1 MNGCLQST
9 VCTRLAAWVAFIPLI
24 LGAMTL
30 LSGCDDP
37 QVYGSVGVSSGY
49 GSYCRYGGG
58 YRGGYGNRAH
68 TSISVGGR
76 IR

>member
-1 MNGCLQST
+1 MSASLKLLKGLL
-9 VCTRLAAWVAFIPLI
+9 LAAVFS
-24 LGAMTL
+24 L

-49 GSYCRYGGG
+49 SNYGGYHGGRYGYGG
-58 YRGGYGNRAH
+58 SGVR

>member
-1 MNGCLQST
+1 MRLLAKSFSLFSL
-9 VCTRLAAWVAFIPLI
+9 LAAMA
-24 LGAMTL
+24 L

-37 QVYGSVGVSSGY
+37 QVYGSVGISSGY
-49 GSYCRYGGG
+49 STYHGYRGG
-58 YRGGYGNRAH
+58 YRGGYGNGVH

>member
-1 MNGCLQST
+1 MSLLIKAPLGLCIA
-9 VCTRLAAWVAFIPLI
+9 LALA
-24 LGAMTL
+24 L

-49 GSYCRYGGG
+49 SSYSGYRGG
-58 YRGGYGNRAH
+58 YRGGYGSGVH

>member
-1 MNGCLQST
+1 MQVIIRVAKLIFTLCLMGS
-9 VCTRLAAWVAFIPLI
+9 
-24 LGAMTL
+24 

-49 GSYCRYGGG
+49 SSY
-58 YRGGYGNRAH
+58 GGYGRYNTGPRMH
-68 TSISVGGR
+68 GSITVGGR

>member
-1 MNGCLQST
+1 MTTPLKLLKGLLL
-9 VCTRLAAWVAFIPLI
+9 VCIFP
-24 LGAMTL
+24 M

-49 GSYCRYGGG
+49 SNYGGYNRGRYGYGG
-58 YRGGYGNRAH
+58 SGVR
-68 TSISVGGR
+68 TSVSVGGR

>member
-1 MNGCLQST
+1 MSRVKPILQAGLM
-9 VCTRLAAWVAFIPLI
+9 VVAMLS
-24 LGAMTL
+24 

-49 GSYCRYGGG
+49 SSYGHYGGRYNSG
-58 YRGGYGNRAH
+58 PRMRG
-68 TSISVGGR
+68 SISVGGR

>member
-1 MNGCLQST
+1 MRT
-9 VCTRLAAWVAFIPLI
+9 AMKYFRLLLVAL
-24 LGAMTL
+24 AMSS

-37 QVYGSVGVSSGY
+37 QVYGSVGISSGY
-49 GSYCRYGGG
+49 GSYNGWGGSG
-58 YRGGYGNRAH
+58 VR

>member
-1 MNGCLQST
+1 MKKVVRAMLM
-9 VCTRLAAWVAFIPLI
+9 F
-24 LGAMTL
+24 GAMLPLTL

-49 GSYCRYGGG
+49 SNYGG
-58 YRGGYGNRAH
+58 YRGGYGGGYGSGVH

>member
-1 MNGCLQST
+1 MQ
-9 VCTRLAAWVAFIPLI
+9 VMIRVAKLI
-24 LGAMTL
+24 LALCLMGS

-49 GSYCRYGGG
+49 SSY
-58 YRGGYGNRAH
+58 GGYGRYNTGPRMH
-68 TSISVGGR
+68 GSITVGGR

>member
-1 MNGCLQST
+1 MRTSLKLLKGLL
-9 VCTRLAAWVAFIPLI
+9 LAAVFSV
-24 LGAMTL
+24 

-49 GSYCRYGGG
+49 SNYGGYHGGRYGYGG
-58 YRGGYGNRAH
+58 SGVR

>member
-1 MNGCLQST
+1 MRYAIKT
-9 VCTRLAAWVAFIPLI
+9 LA
-24 LGAMTL
+24 TL
-30 LSGCDDP
+30 CIATALAVLSGCDDP

-49 GSYCRYGGG
+49 SSYNGYHGG
-58 YRGGYGNRAH
+58 YRGGYGRGTR